1 MDSLKDNNPEVY
13 KIFSEGNFVIRCS
26 DKNWAGL
33 APDLVIEQVLI
44 KSLKSNGGLTR
55 GTGSKDTQGVIWLL
69 SMLII

>member
-44 KSLKSNGGLTR
+44 KSLKSNG
-55 GTGSKDTQGVIWLL
+55 D
-69 SMLII
+69 

>member
-13 KIFSEGNFVIRCS
+13 KIFSEGNCVIRCR

-33 APDLVIEQVLI
+33 GPDLVIEEVLI